1 MLCLRELT
9 IANNVMTNSC
19 PMSRVG
25 GRSFDFFA
33 TCESQHY
40 FRHSCCSFHNATLP
54 TKQVTLSVALHTIAI
69 KQTHYRTDYT
79 STSKQRITLMSERHA
94 ASVTPLPLAF
104 GGWLRADANV
114 SSRHYSYANLLT
126 SV

>member
-1 MLCLRELT
+1 MSTR
-9 IANNVMTNSC
+9 VNSQAITKLFNLAQC
-19 PMSRVG
+19 PTLGVVV
-25 GRSFDFFA
+25 FDFFA

-40 FRHSCCSFHNATLP
+40 FRHSCCSSHNATLP

-69 KQTHYRTDYT
+69 KQTHYHTDYT

-114 SSRHYSYANLLT
+114 SSRHYSYASLLT

>member
-1 MLCLRELT
+1 MRVTLSSHCQ
-9 IANNVMTNSC
+9 IAQSC
-19 PMSRVG
+19 PMPNVG
-25 GRSFDFFA
+25 GRSFDFLQLA
-33 TCESQHY
+33 N
-40 FRHSCCSFHNATLP
+40 RHTTIRHTSCSCHNATLP
-54 TKQVTLSVALHTIAI
+54 TKQVTLSVALHTVAI

-114 SSRHYSYANLLT
+114 SSRHYSYASLLT